1 MAAYGVIKPFQD
13 GDDIECFLERLE
25 QYFYANNISKEL
37 RTSVLLT
44 MIDEKVYKV
53 IKSTLHPELP
63 KTKTLVELQTALRLR
78 YKTRISH
85 FRKRTAFDKLQQEDG
100 ETITKWYARVCDSA
114 TECEFG
120 TCIDDRIKDKFVT
133 GMRSGPI
140 FERLCEEPITKKLAD
155 LLDIA
160 LNKEA
165 VLHERQAPVH
175 RVTKSTKSTI
185 SQSSKSQGEKQKS
198 TETLLTCIHC
208 GKSNHSF
215 AKCKYKKYTCKLCK
229 KVGHLASVC
238 KAKAANTNN
247 LEVEEEIIDIFTMM
261 PELQVPSLNYISPF
275 IVQCEIN
282 SKLIDMEL
290 DTGAAVSCVPESA
303 DNLEDYLEN
312 FSDLFKNELGVIK
325 GEEVNLELIDKDV
338 KPVFHKP
345 IPIPHAFKEK
355 VDEEL
360 RKLEREGV
368 ITKVESS
375 KWGTPLVP
383 VVKDNGKLRLCANYK
398 ITVNK
403 YIKDVNHPLPRIDD
417 IFSAL
422 QGGEKFTKLD
432 LRNAFN
438 QLLLDNSTGELLA
451 WSTSKGIFKLNRL
464 PYGTKPASSIFQA
477 KMEKILLGA
486 KGVVNFIDDVL
497 VTGCN
502 DEDHL
507 NNLKEVL
514 KRFKEV
520 GIRLNKSK
528 CLFFQNEINYLG
540 HIISKEGLK
549 KDPAKLE
556 AIINAPVPNNVTE
569 VRSWIGMVGYYSK
582 FVPQLSVKLKP
593 MYDLLQKDRKFIWTK
608 VCNDSFEQVKKEIV
622 SDNILIH
629 FNRDLPLRLSCDASQ
644 NGIGAVLS
652 HILPDGTDRPISFIS
667 RVYSKAEKGYSMIH
681 KEALAIYWAV
691 QKFYQYLVGS
701 KFELQ
706 SDHKPLQ
713 ALFGEHKSLPQMA
726 AGRLQRWS
734 TFLSGFNYTFKYIKG
749 MHNVIADC
757 MSRLPL
763 QNNSCIKQ
771 TNEYEYINLVAD
783 QNIVNLDLVRSET
796 RKDPILSSVFNMIRY
811 GFPKFT
817 QNNSLKPYL
826 QKKNELYIDQN
837 VIMWG
842 YRVVIPEKLRSHLLK
857 ELHSTHEGIVKM
869 KCNARSYFWWPGL
882 DMQIENLIKSCDVCM
897 TYRSEPPKAPIISWP
912 RTKVPYERVHADFL
926 GPIDNKMILLI
937 IDSYSKWPE
946 AFIVKSLDSK
956 QTVERFRECF
966 SRFGLPKVVVT
977 DNAATFISKEFSEF
991 LSKNGIVH
999 ETSPPFHPATNG
1011 FAENAKLNS
1020 YCYWCFTFS
1029 VDVSKET

>member
-120 TCIDDRIKDKFVT
+120 TCIDDRVKDKFVT

-185 SQSSKSQGEKQKS
+185 SQSSKSQ
-198 TETLLTCIHC
+198 
-208 GKSNHSF
+208 
-215 AKCKYKKYTCKLCK
+215 
-229 KVGHLASVC
+229 
-238 KAKAANTNN
+238 
-247 LEVEEEIIDIFTMM
+247 
-261 PELQVPSLNYISPF
+261 
-275 IVQCEIN
+275 
-282 SKLIDMEL
+282 
-290 DTGAAVSCVPESA
+290 
-303 DNLEDYLEN
+303 
-312 FSDLFKNELGVIK
+312 
-325 GEEVNLELIDKDV
+325 
-338 KPVFHKP
+338 
-345 IPIPHAFKEK
+345 
-355 VDEEL
+355 
-360 RKLEREGV
+360 
-368 ITKVESS
+368 
-375 KWGTPLVP
+375 
-383 VVKDNGKLRLCANYK
+383 
-398 ITVNK
+398 
-403 YIKDVNHPLPRIDD
+403 
-417 IFSAL
+417 
-422 QGGEKFTKLD
+422 
-432 LRNAFN
+432 
-438 QLLLDNSTGELLA
+438 
-451 WSTSKGIFKLNRL
+451 
-464 PYGTKPASSIFQA
+464 
-477 KMEKILLGA
+477 
-486 KGVVNFIDDVL
+486 
-497 VTGCN
+497 GCN

-644 NGIGAVLS
+644 NGIVAVLS

-783 QNIVNLDLVRSET
+783 QNIVNLNLVRSET

-1011 FAENAKLNS
+1011 FAENAVKTFKSALLKALKDKSNHNTSFETLMNRYLFHYRNSIHIVTGVSPSQLMFQRKLRTRLDLLSIPNVKAYDKGGKRKEAFKEGDIVYCRDYRNPNKKQFVKAMIDEVLGKRTYYCKVLNENLIWKRHLDQIISATQDYENIEDTVDKSYNVEPIDTSDKNS
-1020 YCYWCFTFS
+1020 TGGEKIVITQTISPQGEQPQKPISPVNSETVLPLAEEGNSSFNSPTVQTTSEISSPGLRRS
-1029 VDVSKET
+1029 VRVRKAPQRLNL

>member
-1 MAAYGVIKPFQD
+1 MEKPS
-13 GDDIECFLERLE
+13 L
-25 QYFYANNISKEL
+25 N
-37 RTSVLLT
+37 
-44 MIDEKVYKV
+44 
-53 IKSTLHPELP
+53 
-63 KTKTLVELQTALRLR
+63 
-78 YKTRISH
+78 
-85 FRKRTAFDKLQQEDG
+85 
-100 ETITKWYARVCDSA
+100 
-114 TECEFG
+114 
-120 TCIDDRIKDKFVT
+120 

-185 SQSSKSQGEKQKS
+185 SQSSKSQ
-198 TETLLTCIHC
+198 
-208 GKSNHSF
+208 
-215 AKCKYKKYTCKLCK
+215 
-229 KVGHLASVC
+229 
-238 KAKAANTNN
+238 
-247 LEVEEEIIDIFTMM
+247 
-261 PELQVPSLNYISPF
+261 
-275 IVQCEIN
+275 
-282 SKLIDMEL
+282 
-290 DTGAAVSCVPESA
+290 
-303 DNLEDYLEN
+303 
-312 FSDLFKNELGVIK
+312 
-325 GEEVNLELIDKDV
+325 
-338 KPVFHKP
+338 
-345 IPIPHAFKEK
+345 
-355 VDEEL
+355 
-360 RKLEREGV
+360 
-368 ITKVESS
+368 
-375 KWGTPLVP
+375 
-383 VVKDNGKLRLCANYK
+383 
-398 ITVNK
+398 
-403 YIKDVNHPLPRIDD
+403 
-417 IFSAL
+417 
-422 QGGEKFTKLD
+422 
-432 LRNAFN
+432 
-438 QLLLDNSTGELLA
+438 
-451 WSTSKGIFKLNRL
+451 
-464 PYGTKPASSIFQA
+464 
-477 KMEKILLGA
+477 
-486 KGVVNFIDDVL
+486 
-497 VTGCN
+497 GCN

-608 VCNDSFEQVKKEIV
+608 VCNDSFEQVKKEII

-842 YRVVIPEKLRSHLLK
+842 YRVVIPEKLRLHLLK

-1011 FAENAKLNS
+1011 FAENAVKTFKFALLKALKDKSNHNTSFETLMNRYLFHYRNSIHIVTGVSPSQLMFQRKLRTRLDLLSIPNVKAYDKGGKRKEAFKEGDIVYCRDYRNPNKKQFVKAMIDEVLGKRTYYCKVLNENLIWKRHLDQIISATQDYENIEDTVDKSYNVEPIDTSDKNS
-1020 YCYWCFTFS
+1020 TGGEKIVIPQTISPQGEQPQKPISPVNSETVLPLAEEGNSSFNSPTVQPTSEISSPGLRRS
-1029 VDVSKET
+1029 VRVRKAPQRLNL

>member
-185 SQSSKSQGEKQKS
+185 SQSSKSQG
-198 TETLLTCIHC
+198 
-208 GKSNHSF
+208 
-215 AKCKYKKYTCKLCK
+215 
-229 KVGHLASVC
+229 
-238 KAKAANTNN
+238 
-247 LEVEEEIIDIFTMM
+247 
-261 PELQVPSLNYISPF
+261 
-275 IVQCEIN
+275 
-282 SKLIDMEL
+282 
-290 DTGAAVSCVPESA
+290 
-303 DNLEDYLEN
+303 
-312 FSDLFKNELGVIK
+312 
-325 GEEVNLELIDKDV
+325 
-338 KPVFHKP
+338 
-345 IPIPHAFKEK
+345 
-355 VDEEL
+355 
-360 RKLEREGV
+360 
-368 ITKVESS
+368 
-375 KWGTPLVP
+375 
-383 VVKDNGKLRLCANYK
+383 
-398 ITVNK
+398 
-403 YIKDVNHPLPRIDD
+403 
-417 IFSAL
+417 
-422 QGGEKFTKLD
+422 
-432 LRNAFN
+432 
-438 QLLLDNSTGELLA
+438 
-451 WSTSKGIFKLNRL
+451 
-464 PYGTKPASSIFQA
+464 
-477 KMEKILLGA
+477 
-486 KGVVNFIDDVL
+486 
-497 VTGCN
+497 CN

-608 VCNDSFEQVKKEIV
+608 VCNDSFEQVKKEII

-796 RKDPILSSVFNMIRY
+796 RKDPILSSVLNMIRY

-842 YRVVIPEKLRSHLLK
+842 YRVVIPEKLRLHLLK

-1011 FAENAKLNS
+1011 FAENAVKTFKSALLKALKDKSNHNTSFETLMNRYLFHYRNSIHIVTGVSPSQLMFQRKLRTRLDLLSIPNVKAYDKGGKRKEAFKEGDIVYCRDYRNPNKKQFVKAMIDEVLGKRTYYCKVLNENLIWKRHLDQIINATQDYENIEDTVDKSYNVEPIDTSDKNS
-1020 YCYWCFTFS
+1020 TGGEKIVIPQTISPQGEQPQKPISPVNSETVLPLAEEGNSSFNSPIVQPTSEICSPGLRRS
-1029 VDVSKET
+1029 VRVRKAPQRLNL

>member
-185 SQSSKSQGEKQKS
+185 SQSSKSQ
-198 TETLLTCIHC
+198 
-208 GKSNHSF
+208 
-215 AKCKYKKYTCKLCK
+215 
-229 KVGHLASVC
+229 
-238 KAKAANTNN
+238 
-247 LEVEEEIIDIFTMM
+247 
-261 PELQVPSLNYISPF
+261 
-275 IVQCEIN
+275 
-282 SKLIDMEL
+282 
-290 DTGAAVSCVPESA
+290 
-303 DNLEDYLEN
+303 
-312 FSDLFKNELGVIK
+312 
-325 GEEVNLELIDKDV
+325 
-338 KPVFHKP
+338 
-345 IPIPHAFKEK
+345 
-355 VDEEL
+355 
-360 RKLEREGV
+360 
-368 ITKVESS
+368 
-375 KWGTPLVP
+375 
-383 VVKDNGKLRLCANYK
+383 
-398 ITVNK
+398 
-403 YIKDVNHPLPRIDD
+403 
-417 IFSAL
+417 
-422 QGGEKFTKLD
+422 
-432 LRNAFN
+432 
-438 QLLLDNSTGELLA
+438 
-451 WSTSKGIFKLNRL
+451 
-464 PYGTKPASSIFQA
+464 
-477 KMEKILLGA
+477 
-486 KGVVNFIDDVL
+486 
-497 VTGCN
+497 GCN

-1011 FAENAKLNS
+1011 FAENAVKTFKSALLKALKDKSNHNTSFETLMNRYLFHYRNSIHIVTGVSPSQLMFQRKLRTRLDLLSIPNVKAYDKGGKRKEAFKEGDIVYCRDYRNPNKKQFVKAMIDEVLGKRTYYCKVLNENLIWKRHLDQIISATQDYENIEDTVDKSYNVEPIDTSDKNS
-1020 YCYWCFTFS
+1020 TGSEKIVIPQTISPQGEQPQKPISPVNSETVLPLAEEGNSSFNSPTVQPTSEISSPGLRRS
-1029 VDVSKET
+1029 VRVRKAPQRLNL

>member
-185 SQSSKSQGEKQKS
+185 SQSSKSQ
-198 TETLLTCIHC
+198 
-208 GKSNHSF
+208 
-215 AKCKYKKYTCKLCK
+215 
-229 KVGHLASVC
+229 
-238 KAKAANTNN
+238 
-247 LEVEEEIIDIFTMM
+247 
-261 PELQVPSLNYISPF
+261 
-275 IVQCEIN
+275 
-282 SKLIDMEL
+282 
-290 DTGAAVSCVPESA
+290 
-303 DNLEDYLEN
+303 
-312 FSDLFKNELGVIK
+312 
-325 GEEVNLELIDKDV
+325 
-338 KPVFHKP
+338 
-345 IPIPHAFKEK
+345 
-355 VDEEL
+355 
-360 RKLEREGV
+360 
-368 ITKVESS
+368 
-375 KWGTPLVP
+375 
-383 VVKDNGKLRLCANYK
+383 
-398 ITVNK
+398 
-403 YIKDVNHPLPRIDD
+403 
-417 IFSAL
+417 
-422 QGGEKFTKLD
+422 
-432 LRNAFN
+432 
-438 QLLLDNSTGELLA
+438 
-451 WSTSKGIFKLNRL
+451 
-464 PYGTKPASSIFQA
+464 
-477 KMEKILLGA
+477 
-486 KGVVNFIDDVL
+486 
-497 VTGCN
+497 GCN

-991 LSKNGIVH
+991 LSKNEIVH

-1011 FAENAKLNS
+1011 FVENAVKTFKFALLKALKDKSNHNTSFETLMNRYLFHYRNSIHIVTGVSPSQLMFQRKLRTRLDLLSIPNVKAYDKGGKRKEAFKEGDIVYCRDYRNPNKKQLVKAMIDEVLGKRTYYCKVLNENLIWKRHLDQIISATQDYENIEDTVDKSYNVEPIDTSDKNS
-1020 YCYWCFTFS
+1020 TGGEKIVIPQTIS
-1029 VDVSKET
+1029 PQGEQPQKPISPVNSETVLPLAEEGNSSFNSPTVQPTSEISSPALRRSIRVRKAPQRLNL